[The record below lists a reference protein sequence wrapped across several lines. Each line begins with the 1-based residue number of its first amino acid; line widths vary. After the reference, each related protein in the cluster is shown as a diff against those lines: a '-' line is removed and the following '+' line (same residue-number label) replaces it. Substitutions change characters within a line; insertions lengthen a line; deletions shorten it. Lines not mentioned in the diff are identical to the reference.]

1 MSEQHNTAWLL
12 SCGHT
17 APMLEHERSELPA
30 RPRICSTCDRLR
42 EVEAPAAS
50 GKLVCA
56 QCGLVS
62 GSGRGFRATVVPD
75 YVATIPFERGA
86 REILAWYDEDPARQR
101 VDARL
106 DAVLDQLVERHR
118 IR

>member
-1 MSEQHNTAWLL
+1 
-12 SCGHT
+12 
-17 APMLEHERSELPA
+17 MLEHERSELPA

-75 YVATIPFERGA
+75 YVRQGEA
-86 REILAWYDEDPARQR
+86 REDPELLTWCSACWQR
-101 VDARL
+101 EFA
-106 DAVLDQLVERHR
+106 
-118 IR
+118 